1 MTKRTQKKR
10 YKKDSKRKCKPAFS
24 VSDLH
29 TTKLENATHIAWKML
44 DLDEAIRGHLG
55 RKELS
60 AKTAEG
66 AKLWFQVLEQMRTN
80 EALLKEQLRKILN
93 YPKGTL

>member
-1 MTKRTQKKR
+1 MNKDK
-10 YKKDSKRKCKPAFS
+10 KKDGKQAVNRLPYD
-24 VSDLH
+24 VSLVQAARE
-29 TTKLENATHIAWKML
+29 LL

-55 RKELS
+55 RKAVS
-60 AKTAEG
+60 SQTAEG